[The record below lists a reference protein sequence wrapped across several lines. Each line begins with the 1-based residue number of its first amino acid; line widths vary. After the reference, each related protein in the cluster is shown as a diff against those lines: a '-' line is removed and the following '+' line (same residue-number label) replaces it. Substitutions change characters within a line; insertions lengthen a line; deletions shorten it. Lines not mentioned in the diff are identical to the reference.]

1 MVSAQSVRPTDL
13 SAADRQAWADFC
25 AATPLFRS
33 PLLGPDFTEAVA
45 RHRNDAYVTVFRR
58 NGRAVG
64 FLPHHRRPSGFGRP
78 IGSPFSDY
86 HALVTEPG
94 VRLDG
99 AEVLAE
105 AGLKAFRFSSLID
118 PYRCFEAVRQT
129 PDEGYVMRI
138 GPAGAEAYLDALRA
152 PNPKRAKNW
161 RRLENKL
168 EREVGEI
175 ELTADDRSPEAFET
189 LMRWKRE
196 QLVRTGL
203 HDVFRPSWSLDLMRD
218 LFAQRQGPFQGLMM
232 TLRAGGRLT
241 AGHFGVRLNGH
252 FHSWISSVDPRDAA
266 AGVGNTLLLR
276 AIGAMPQIDLNV
288 FDMGTG
294 HGHYKE
300 PFCTGRIPSGGGMAH
315 AAGAS
320 SGLVA
325 QSAEQALALAARR
338 SVAVARLLRRLDHI
352 AAIELS
358 VGGRLLGV
366 AQAFAGQSRRVRSD
380 GAAAD
385 A

>member
-1 MVSAQSVRPTDL
+1 MVSAQSVRPSDL
-13 SAADRQAWADFC
+13 SAAERQAWSDYC
-25 AATPLFRS
+25 GATPLFRS

-45 RHRNDAYVTVFRR
+45 RRRNDVYVAVFRR

-99 AEVLAE
+99 GQALIE
-105 AGLKAFRFSSLID
+105 AGLKSFRFSSLID
-118 PYRCFEAVRQT
+118 PYRCFEATAQT
-129 PDEGYVMRI
+129 PDEGYVMRL
-138 GPAGAEAYLDALRA
+138 GPAGAEAYLEALRE

-175 ELTADDRSPEAFET
+175 ALTVDDRSAEAFET
-189 LMRWKRE
+189 LMRWKRA
-196 QLVRTGL
+196 QLVGTGL
-203 HDVFRPSWSLDLMRD
+203 HDFFRPGWSLELMRD
-218 LFAQRQGPFQGLMM
+218 LFEQREGPFQGLMM
-232 TLRAGGRLT
+232 TLRAGGRLV

-252 FHSWISSVDPRDAA
+252 FHSWISSVDPEAAA
-266 AGVGNTLLLR
+266 AGVGNTLLLH
-276 AIGAMPQIDLNV
+276 AVKAMPGVELEV

-294 HGHYKE
+294 HGRYKE
-300 PFCTGRIPSGGGMAH
+300 PFCTGRIPSGAGLAH
-315 AAGAS
+315 AGGGPRLMARS
-320 SGLVA
+320 T
-325 QSAEQALALAARR
+325 EQALALAARR
-338 SVAVARLLRRLDHI
+338 STAVARLLRRLDHI

-358 VGGRLLGV
+358 MSGRLLGV
-366 AQAFAGQSRRVRSD
+366 AQAFAGQGRRVRSD
-380 GAAAD
+380 SAAAD